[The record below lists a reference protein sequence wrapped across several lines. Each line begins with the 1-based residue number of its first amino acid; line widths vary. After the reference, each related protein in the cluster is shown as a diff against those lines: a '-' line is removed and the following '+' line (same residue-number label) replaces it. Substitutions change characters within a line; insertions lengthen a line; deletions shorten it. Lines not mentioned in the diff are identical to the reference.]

1 MKEKKKILLTIIIT
15 NFNKEKYLNECLK
28 SITKQKLEKIEI
40 ILIDDNSNDRSK
52 KILKKYKKKI
62 QIIYNK
68 KNLGPSICRNIGIKK
83 ANGLYLAFIDA
94 DDKIYHKLSTIT
106 NNITS
111 QKNENQLIILKYVS
125 TNNKLNNDSL
135 FLNKKKIIQEY
146 STDFFLKK
154 KIKVFLQH
162 EPVWYILFLK
172 SHLKKNKI
180 AFLEKS
186 NCLEDLDFVI
196 RSISLSKYVGLL
208 NLKYYYYRELK
219 ESLKKDFSIKRT
231 LGVLNVYKSLQNF
244 LKKNRLSFIK
254 KKLLTLR
261 ILFAKNIFFMRYYL
275 LNKKKNLIDKKS
287 FKSHTDML
295 KKLIIKKF
303 LIKQNDKIAIYCYG
317 PSGKFLYKI
326 LKESN
331 LKDIIFIDDKIDF
344 LNKISKFH
352 KIYNF
357 DNNLLRSYKIIIANP
372 KKYIV
377 SNIKK
382 KNPKL
387 RMSNFNINELLVKN
401 TKNLLK

>member
-1 MKEKKKILLTIIIT
+1 M
-15 NFNKEKYLNECLK
+15 
-28 SITKQKLEKIEI
+28 
-40 ILIDDNSNDRSK
+40 
-52 KILKKYKKKI
+52 
-62 QIIYNK
+62 
-68 KNLGPSICRNIGIKK
+68 
-83 ANGLYLAFIDA
+83 
-94 DDKIYHKLSTIT
+94 STIT
-106 NNITS
+106 YNITT
-111 QKNENQLIILKYVS
+111 QKNKNQLIILKYVS
-125 TNNKLNNDSL
+125 TNHELNNDSL

-146 STDFFLKK
+146 TTDFFLKK

-180 AFLEKS
+180 TFLEKS

-196 RSISLSKYVGLL
+196 KSISLSKYVGLL
-208 NLKYYYYRELK
+208 NHKYYYYRELK

-244 LKKNRLSFIK
+244 LKKKRLSSIK

-261 ILFAKNIFFMRYYL
+261 IIYAKNIFFMRYYL
-275 LNKKKNLIDKKS
+275 LNKKKNLINKKS
-287 FKSHTDML
+287 FKNHTNIL
-295 KKLIIKKF
+295 KKMIIKKF

-326 LKESN
+326 LKESD

-344 LNKISKFH
+344 LNNIPKFH

-357 DNNLLRSYKIIIANP
+357 DNNLLRNYKIIIANP
-372 KKYIV
+372 KKYVV

-387 RMSNFNINELLVKN
+387 KMSNFNINEFLLKN
-401 TKNLLK
+401 TNNLLK

>member
-261 ILFAKNIFFMRYYL
+261 IIFAKNIFFMRYYL
-275 LNKKKNLIDKKS
+275 LNKKK
-287 FKSHTDML
+287 T
-295 KKLIIKKF
+295 
-303 LIKQNDKIAIYCYG
+303 
-317 PSGKFLYKI
+317 
-326 LKESN
+326 
-331 LKDIIFIDDKIDF
+331 
-344 LNKISKFH
+344 
-352 KIYNF
+352 
-357 DNNLLRSYKIIIANP
+357 
-372 KKYIV
+372 
-377 SNIKK
+377 
-382 KNPKL
+382 
-387 RMSNFNINELLVKN
+387 
-401 TKNLLK
+401 